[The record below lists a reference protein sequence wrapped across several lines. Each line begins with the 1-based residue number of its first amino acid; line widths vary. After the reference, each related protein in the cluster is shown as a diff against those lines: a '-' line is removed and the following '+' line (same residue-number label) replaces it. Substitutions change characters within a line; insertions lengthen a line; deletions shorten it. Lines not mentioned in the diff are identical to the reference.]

1 MKFIVA
7 KIKLFLEAVLLR
19 MTELVAKTMTKKKK
33 KDIYIIIIRVWTTW
47 NTANYTFRSHSDIIS
62 RIPP

>member
-19 MTELVAKTMTKKKK
+19 MTELVAKTLTKKKK
-33 KDIYIIIIRVWTTW
+33 KDIYIIIIRV
-47 NTANYTFRSHSDIIS
+47 
-62 RIPP
+62 

>member
-19 MTELVAKTMTKKKK
+19 MTELVAKTMTKKKN
-33 KDIYIIIIRVWTTW
+33 KDIYIIIIRV
-47 NTANYTFRSHSDIIS
+47 
-62 RIPP
+62 